1 MPYITSTKTTRRRLP
16 TRTRRNTRVPKAQ
29 ARVSKP
35 MTSAVRAIAKSVV
48 RKETEDKYVSFE
60 HVSLHNSSISAAT
73 ECYPLFPA
81 VPQGVDDYQRI
92 GDRIR
97 GKYLYVK
104 GFIQY
109 SDDYLNTPNV
119 QQYLPPSTV
128 RVLVLSQK
136 DIKTATDVQ
145 TNADVSHLL
154 KDNVGTGTA
163 RPYTGATWD
172 NLAPIN
178 KDLFKVHM
186 DRKIKMNWVQHYVS
200 NPAGGN
206 LGTSVASGND
216 RTKYFYCRIKAPATL
231 TFDTRNG
238 DFANNFSP
246 FICIGATCDDGQN
259 PWSLNNPYRLVVQ
272 STLYFEDA

>member
-1 MPYITSTKTTRRRLP
+1 M
-16 TRTRRNTRVPKAQ
+16 
-29 ARVSKP
+29 SKP
-35 MTSAVRAIAKSVV
+35 MASAVRAVAKSVV
-48 RKETEDKYVSFE
+48 RKEAEDKYVSFE
-60 HVSLHNSSISAAT
+60 SITNHNSSISAAT
-73 ECYPLFPA
+73 ECYALFPA
-81 VPQGVDDYQRI
+81 VPQGIDDWQRI
-92 GDRIR
+92 GDKVR

-104 GFIQY
+104 GYVQY
-109 SDDYLNTPNV
+109 SEDYLNTPNT

-128 RVLVLSQK
+128 RVMILSQK
-136 DIKTATDVQ
+136 DIKTATDVSTQ
-145 TNADVSHLL
+145 ADTAHLL

-186 DRKIKMNWVQHYVS
+186 DKKIKLNWVQHYVS

-206 LGTSVASGND
+206 LTTSVASGND

-238 DFANNFSP
+238 DYANNFSP
-246 FICIGATCDDGQN
+246 FICMGATCDDGQN
-259 PWSLNNPYRLVVQ
+259 PWSINTPYRLCVQ
-272 STLYFEDA
+272 STLYFEDS